1 MIVSVVLQLVGLLL
15 VAVAAWL
22 VYPPAAFAVVGG
34 TVFYAGFDH
43 ERRR

>member
-1 MIVSVVLQLVGLLL
+1 MVTAVVLQLAGLLL
-15 VAVAAWL
+15 VAVGAWL

-34 TVFYAGFDH
+34 TLFYAGFDH